1 MSAHE
6 RFLADIRQYP
16 DFRKDPALAL
26 ELVRKM
32 QGGDKESEAHL
43 IASALK
49 LIAEVTKRHCAR
61 WNAWQ
66 SEEDLRQEASQ
77 NVAAKISKFN
87 PKKATLEAYIRFC
100 SRMAFIRFWY
110 DQQAIHLS
118 DSRRKVL
125 AHISKARRKLES
137 QLGREPTLEEISAC
151 VDLDEEQV
159 EAIGSSAPVLLVNLD
174 ENCGDEG
181 ASNVLNFPEL
191 TAKTK
196 SPLELA
202 EIAELRR
209 ILVEALGDVDA
220 SLLLAYEGR
229 GTAYFQDLYITF
241 KHKCMKESAARKWA
255 QRQRDKVAKY
265 IERRG
270 RRTD

>member
-1 MSAHE
+1 MGVYLMSAHE

-118 DSRRKVL
+118 DSK
-125 AHISKARRKLES
+125 
-137 QLGREPTLEEISAC
+137 
-151 VDLDEEQV
+151 
-159 EAIGSSAPVLLVNLD
+159 
-174 ENCGDEG
+174 
-181 ASNVLNFPEL
+181 
-191 TAKTK
+191 
-196 SPLELA
+196 
-202 EIAELRR
+202 
-209 ILVEALGDVDA
+209 ALGDVDA